1 MVGYRSPTPL
11 IWVRILVPVQINIMS
26 SLVNFV
32 KDSYVEFT
40 QKVEWPKWND
50 LRSSTIVVTVAT
62 IILAIFLFGVDELF
76 STAIRNIIQI
86 LVNLFN

>member
-1 MVGYRSPTPL
+1 
-11 IWVRILVPVQINIMS
+11 MS

-40 QKVEWPKWND
+40 QKVEWPKWD
-50 LRSSTIVVTVAT
+50 EVRSSTIVVTVAT
-62 IILAIFLFGVDELF
+62 IILAIFLFGVDEVF
-76 STAIRNIIQI
+76 SKAIRNIIQI

>member
-40 QKVEWPKWND
+40 QKVEWPKWNE
-50 LRSSTIVVTVAT
+50 LRSSTIVVSVAT

-76 STAIRNIIQI
+76 STAIRNMIQI

>member
-40 QKVEWPKWND
+40 QKVEWPKWNE

-62 IILAIFLFGVDELF
+62 IILAIFLFGVDEVF

>member
-1 MVGYRSPTPL
+1 MVGYRSPKPL
-11 IWVRILVPVQINIMS
+11 IWVRILVPVQNNIMS

-40 QKVEWPKWND
+40 QKVEWPKWD
-50 LRSSTIVVTVAT
+50 EVRSSTIVVTVAT
-62 IILAIFLFGVDELF
+62 IILAIFLFGVDEVF
-76 STAIRNIIQI
+76 SKAIRNIIQI

>member
-40 QKVEWPKWND
+40 QKVEWPKWNE
-50 LRSSTIVVTVAT
+50 LRSSTIVVSVAT

>member
-1 MVGYRSPTPL
+1 
-11 IWVRILVPVQINIMS
+11 MS

>member
-11 IWVRILVPVQINIMS
+11 IWVRILVPVQINNMS
-26 SLVNFV
+26 SLVDFV
-32 KDSYVEFT
+32 KGSYLEFT
-40 QKVEWPKWND
+40 QKVEWPKWNE

-62 IILAIFLFGVDELF
+62 IILAIFLFGVDEVF
-76 STAIRNIIQI
+76 STAIRNVIQI